1 MSTAAASSL
10 TGGPGRS
17 VPAPVVSVVICTYN
31 RADLLPA
38 AIDDVLAQDHPET
51 PPFELLVVDNRSSD
65 ATLAVVEAAAARDA
79 RVRYLF
85 EPRQGLSHAR
95 NAAIA
100 AARAA
105 VIAFTDD
112 DVRVGSD
119 WLATIA
125 RTLQAYPDASVI
137 GGRVLPAWPAP
148 PPAWLTHEHWG
159 PLALV
164 DYGDRSIRVDS
175 DNPLCLVGANLA
187 VRRSLFDAVGV
198 FAPDVQRVKDSV
210 GSSEDHEF
218 LLRVF
223 RAGHFGVYD
232 PGIVIHAAVQ
242 PDRLERAYHRR
253 WHDGHGHFHALM
265 RPEYL
270 ETSSTGRVFD
280 VPAHLY
286 RSAVRDAAGWAAAML
301 GRDAA
306 GAFSREVRLRFF
318 RGYFRTRRR
327 QFMALPRDERRGH
340 WRDLVRA
347 LFGRR
352 TRAAGTAGSAPGV
365 QP

>member
-1 MSTAAASSL
+1 M
-10 TGGPGRS
+10 
-17 VPAPVVSVVICTYN
+17 
-31 RADLLPA
+31 
-38 AIDDVLAQDHPET
+38 
-51 PPFELLVVDNRSSD
+51 
-65 ATLAVVEAAAARDA
+65 
-79 RVRYLF
+79 
-85 EPRQGLSHAR
+85 
-95 NAAIA
+95 
-100 AARAA
+100 
-105 VIAFTDD
+105 
-112 DVRVGSD
+112 
-119 WLATIA
+119 
-125 RTLQAYPDASVI
+125 I

-198 FAPDVQRVKDSV
+198 FAPDVQRVKDSM

-223 RAGHFGVYD
+223 RAGRFGVYD

-270 ETSSTGRVFD
+270 EASSAGRVFD
-280 VPAHLY
+280 VPAHMY

-318 RGYFRTRRR
+318 RGTS
-327 QFMALPRDERRGH
+327 GH
-340 WRDLVRA
+340 AGGSSWRCRA
-347 LFGRR
+347 TSG
-352 TRAAGTAGSAPGV
+352 AGTGAIWCGDCSVGGQRRPEPPGARLECSRERAGSRLARRDRCHSRARPPGV
-365 QP
+365 ALS